1 LQLSETHKHAHK
13 YIYATRN
20 SATTQEPDAK
30 SQRRRLSR
38 IASSPTCSGT
48 IMPKPRLLLY
58 ALAHPITCP
67 TIAYLLA
74 CTFLLLFAGHQNEL
88 KCMHRTLLDCT
99 TRSKKKTPNC
109 VFMCYN
115 ARKKGGKAGGVSP
128 KSQQTPSMSPI
139 RGESEESES
148 GREGSGGKRR
158 KRDIGH
164 LPQHYQVVFHGLKIP
179 SRSDT

>member
-1 LQLSETHKHAHK
+1 MQLSETHKHAHK

-67 TIAYLLA
+67 TIAYVLA

-88 KCMHRTLLDCT
+88 KCMHGTLLDCT

-148 GREGSGGKRR
+148 GREGSGGKGR
-158 KRDIGH
+158 KRAIGH
-164 LPQHYQVVFHGLKIP
+164 LPQHYQVAFHGL
-179 SRSDT
+179 